1 MKKCICIIVS
11 LVFVLSAAAV
21 IDEAGR
27 VRMADE
33 LRVEKNT
40 VYVFPQDYYHYT
52 DSWGVDVPKQFTP
65 NTQELRTGLSIFNK
79 YAKKFSSKKFGYI
92 WRKEM
97 CEFNVQ
103 AFGIDR
109 NEGLLLLIFVP
120 KDCYVNNLSDG
131 IVTTSSVTMNYYT
144 NARTA
149 VLAVVNFK
157 KKKLLSAC
165 PFIMISDEFKDS
177 QK

>member
-1 MKKCICIIVS
+1 MKIICLIIS

-21 IDEAGR
+21 TDGYGR

-33 LRVEKNT
+33 VRVEKNT
-40 VYVFPQDYYHYT
+40 VYVFPQDYYYYT

-65 NTQELRTGLSIFNK
+65 NTQELRTGLSIFDK
-79 YAKKFSSKKFGYI
+79 YAKKFSSKKCHSE
-92 WRKEM
+92 WWKEM

-109 NEGLLLLIFVP
+109 NEGLLLLVFVP

-131 IVTTSSVTMNYYT
+131 IVTTSSVTMRYDKK
-144 NARTA
+144 ARTA
-149 VLAVVNFK
+149 VLAVVNIK

-165 PFIMISDEFKDS
+165 PFIMISDEFKDTR
-177 QK
+177 K